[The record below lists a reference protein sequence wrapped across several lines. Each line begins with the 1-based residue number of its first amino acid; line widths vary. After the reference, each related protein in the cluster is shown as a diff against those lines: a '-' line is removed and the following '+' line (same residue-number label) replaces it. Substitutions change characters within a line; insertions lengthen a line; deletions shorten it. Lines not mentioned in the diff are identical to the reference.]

1 MGRNMKKTIKN
12 TYIASISNQGYL
24 YLGILFSLQVVLG
37 YFLIVSSFFIAQNYE
52 NIFHLYSY
60 VITLV
65 CVIYT
70 IYCYIFTY
78 STLKKFFPNYLRLI
92 QLGLLMFY
100 IVSLI
105 SYTFVSGSY
114 SPFFLIGI
122 KLAQHHI

>member
-1 MGRNMKKTIKN
+1 MKKTIKN

-78 STLKKFFPNYLRLI
+78 STLKKIFPNYLRFI

-122 KLAQHHI
+122 KLAQSQIW

>member
-1 MGRNMKKTIKN
+1 MKKTIKN

-37 YFLIVSSFFIAQNYE
+37 YFLVVSSFFIAQNYE

-78 STLKKFFPNYLRLI
+78 STLKKIFPNYLRLI

-122 KLAQHHI
+122 KLAQSQIW

>member
-1 MGRNMKKTIKN
+1 MKKTIKN
-12 TYIASISNQGYL
+12 TYIASISNQSYL

-37 YFLIVSSFFIAQNYE
+37 YFLIASSFFIAQNYE

-122 KLAQHHI
+122 KLAQHHIQ

>member
-1 MGRNMKKTIKN
+1 MKKTIKN

-24 YLGILFSLQVVLG
+24 YLGILFILQVVLG

-78 STLKKFFPNYLRLI
+78 STLKKIFPNYLRLI

>member
-1 MGRNMKKTIKN
+1 MKKTIKN

>member
-1 MGRNMKKTIKN
+1 MKKTIKN

-24 YLGILFSLQVVLG
+24 YLGILFILQVVLG

-65 CVIYT
+65 CVGYT
-70 IYCYIFTY
+70 VYCYIFTY

-122 KLAQHHI
+122 KLAQSQIW